1 MPRIH
6 FLVNLA
12 REDAVEAALST
23 ATWLTESSVD
33 VAFDPES
40 GALLGRPYVGYPE
53 MANCDLLV
61 SFGGDGT
68 LIQAASFCSER
79 HTPILGVFF
88 GRFGFVTQCEP
99 KDVQQNIRQFLDGES
114 DFEDRMMLKG
124 ELVRHGKIVATLH
137 ALNEVAV
144 QRQMA
149 ARMLFLQLRVDWQ
162 EITTYPADGV
172 LVATPT
178 GSTAYTLSAGGPIV
192 DPRVR
197 AIILTALAP
206 HTLAARPLVLS
217 PDSRIEFTIQIQGD
231 AILSADGQW
240 RLNMLT
246 GDEVVITRSERVT
259 RLVQVDRSDFLVKLR
274 ERLLWG
280 ARS

>member
-1 MPRIH
+1 M
-6 FLVNLA
+6 
-12 REDAVEAALST
+12 
-23 ATWLTESSVD
+23 
-33 VAFDPES
+33 
-40 GALLGRPYVGYPE
+40 LGRESVGYTE
-53 MANCDLLV
+53 LANCDLVV

-79 HTPILGVFF
+79 RTPILGVFF

-99 KDVQQNIRQFLDGES
+99 SGVRQAIRQFLDGES

-124 ELVRHGKIVATLH
+124 ELVRNGK
-137 ALNEVAV
+137 
-144 QRQMA
+144 
-149 ARMLFLQLRVDWQ
+149 
-162 EITTYPADGV
+162 ITTYPADGV

-178 GSTAYTLSAGGPIV
+178 GSTAYTLSAGGPVV
-192 DPRVR
+192 DPRVQ
-197 AIILTALAP
+197 AMILTPIAP

-217 PDSRIEFTIQIQGD
+217 PDSRVEFTVGVQGD
-231 AILSADGQW
+231 AMLSADGQW

-246 GDEVVITRSERVT
+246 GDEVVVTRSDRVT

-280 ARS
+280 ARSRAGRYRFNPGDDWELPVHKR